1 MDRMT
6 FEPIP
11 PATEAVATDVIGAAI
26 EVHRHLGPG
35 FLERIYQE
43 ALALELEARHVA
55 FERERA
61 VVVRYKGMPI
71 PGQRIDL
78 IVANCI
84 VVELKAAARI
94 DFAYEAKVVSY
105 LRTTG
110 LRLGLVLNFNCRT
123 MKEGLKRVVV

>member
-1 MDRMT
+1 MT
-6 FEPIP
+6 FERIP
-11 PATEAVATDVIGAAI
+11 PATEAVASEVIGAAI

-43 ALALELEARHVA
+43 ALALELHSRHIA

-61 VVVRYKGMPI
+61 IVVNYKGLSI
-71 PGQRIDL
+71 TGQRVDL

-84 VVELKAAARI
+84 VVELKAASKI
-94 DFAYEAKVVSY
+94 DLAHEAKLVSY

-110 LRLGLVLNFNCRT
+110 IRLGLVLNFNCRT
-123 MKEGLKRVVV
+123 MKEGVKRIVV